1 MYKIVSLS
9 AGSARFLFITAGCW
23 MLAFFFTAN
32 SSARDELVL
41 ADKGKSL
48 APVIIFSNAPPYT
61 RRAADELA
69 VYIEKVG
76 GAKPQVIEGLPEPV
90 PEHAIW
96 VGFQPKLKELFPKVD
111 FEFKHPE
118 EILIACDGNNLAI
131 LGKDRWDTNHFVV
144 VTRRG
149 TVEGKQFEYGTIN
162 AIYTFLQ
169 KYLDVRWLWPGEL
182 GEDVVKK
189 NKIAFA
195 PFEYRYH
202 PQFRHRGGIFR
213 LSALGDNR
221 GHSFDW
227 VRLQRL
233 QLDSL
238 FVDCS
243 HAYTDWWEKYFTNH
257 PDSFALQPDGTRS
270 GFPAPQEPAKAK
282 ICQANPAVWTQWL
295 DNVADTLQSNVYQ
308 TMFSASPNDSYNRG
322 HCICEKCRAWDN
334 PDGEMLVYTW
344 QGLSQEYVALSDRQV
359 NFANTLGKLMKE
371 RFPGKELYVGMHA
384 YGHYRAPPI
393 KAVPDDNVFISS
405 VANMF
410 LVNQEARAQHKAF
423 FKGWADKTKNIMC
436 RPNIGGYNELGLP
449 VVAIKNMIE
458 DFRFLADNHC
468 AGLYFDTIW
477 EHWATHG
484 PLYYAMAQMAWDPW
498 QDGKGMME
506 DYYRRGFG
514 PAAGEISEYW
524 SLMEQAHSD
533 FSERSGTLGRKDS
546 RHSALQ
552 EAYNHALMAKAD
564 ELLGNAAKKAG
575 DPDSVYR
582 KRVDFVCAGFFF
594 TRCMVQNIDLAEKIG
609 RDQGGDKEAVARA
622 RANWEQVKK
631 ICDDHPLA
639 FNYNFMIGRA
649 TESDLLKDA
658 GVDMKKKKGKTKK

>member
-1 MYKIVSLS
+1 MKKETIINRGAILAWFLCGLLLPAIMPAEVS
-9 AGSARFLFITAGCW
+9 AGE
-23 MLAFFFTAN
+23 
-32 SSARDELVL
+32 ELVL
-41 ADKGKSL
+41 VDKGRSL
-48 APVIIFSNAPPYT
+48 VPVVIFSNAPPYT

-69 VYIEKVG
+69 VYIEKTG
-76 GAKPQVIEGLPEPV
+76 GAKPAVIEGLPDPV

-96 VGFQPKLKELFPKVD
+96 VGYQPKLKELFPKVD

-118 EILIACDGNNLAI
+118 EILIACDGKNLAI
-131 LGKDRWDTNHFVV
+131 LGKDRWDTNHLVV

-162 AIYTFLQ
+162 AVYTFLQ

-182 GEDVVKK
+182 GEDIVPKK
-189 NKIAFA
+189 KIAFE

-202 PQFRHRGGIFR
+202 PQFRHRGGLFR

-227 VRLQRL
+227 ARQQRL

-243 HAYTDWWEKYFTNH
+243 HAYTDWWDKYFTNH
-257 PDSFALQPDGTRS
+257 PDYFALQPDGTRS
-270 GFPAPQEPAKAK
+270 GFPAPTEPAKAK

-295 DNVADTLQSNVYQ
+295 DNVAAVLQSNVYQ

-371 RFPGKELYVGMHA
+371 RFPGRELYVGMHA

-410 LVNQEARAQHKAF
+410 LVNRESRDLHKKY
-423 FKGWADKTKNIMC
+423 FKGWADKTRNIMC
-436 RPNIGGYNELGLP
+436 RPNVGGYNELGLP
-449 VVAIKNMIE
+449 VNALQNTIE

-468 AGLYFDTIW
+468 AGLYVDTIW

-484 PLYYAMAQMAWDPW
+484 PLYYAMAQMAWDPG
-498 QDGKGMME
+498 QDGKEMME

-514 PAAGEISEYW
+514 PAAGQVREYW
-524 SLMEQAHSD
+524 ELLEKAHAD
-533 FSERSGTLGRKDS
+533 FTERGSTLGRKDS
-546 RHSALQ
+546 RNPALQ
-552 EAYNHALMAKAD
+552 EAYNEELMKKAD
-564 ELLGNAAKKAG
+564 ELLKKAVTRAG
-575 DPDSVYR
+575 DTNGVYR
-582 KRVDFVCAGFFF
+582 QRVDFVRAGFDF
-594 TRCMVQNIDLAEKIG
+594 TRLMVRNMDLAEKA
-609 RDQGGDKEAVARA
+609 RQSQGADKEAITEA
-622 RANWEQVKK
+622 RANWEQIKK
-631 ICDDHPLA
+631 ICDDYPLA

-649 TESDLLKDA
+649 TELGLLKDI
-658 GVDMKKKKGKTKK
+658 GIDMKKKKGKTKK